1 MICPAKVLSALPT
14 PLPMIMLKTMFTRF
28 LSIIGLEGEMRI
40 VLNPAGAL
48 RKQGWFRSVR
58 EKRSV
63 DAAGAPLPWLS
74 YPAITFISERLN
86 QTQLL
91 YEYGCGGS
99 TVWFAQRC
107 KEIYSVEHHE
117 QWRDEFSKRLPVN
130 AHIIFKPLG
139 RTVDYLEV
147 AFTKT
152 TERNEYTDSILSAP
166 RPDVVV
172 VDGIF
177 RNACVAAAS
186 EALAESGVLIYDNT
200 DFPEAAEGVA
210 YLRSRGWRQLRFVGM
225 SPIFDKLSETS
236 VFYKPGNCWNI

>member
-1 MICPAKVLSALPT
+1 MK
-14 PLPMIMLKTMFTRF
+14 MLKTTFTRL

-40 VLNPAGAL
+40 ILNPAGAL

-74 YPAITFISERLN
+74 YPAIEFISERLN
-86 QTQLL
+86 HAQVL

-117 QWRDEFSKRLPVN
+117 QWRDEFSKRLPAN
-130 AHIIFKPLG
+130 AQIIFKPLG
-139 RTVDYLEV
+139 RSVDYLEV

-152 TERNEYTDSILSAP
+152 SERNEYADSILSSP
-166 RPDVVV
+166 RRPDVAV

-177 RNACVAAAS
+177 RNACIAAAC
-186 EALAESGVLIYDNT
+186 EAVPETGIIIYDNT
-200 DFPEAAEGVA
+200 DFPEAQEGVI
-210 YLRSRGWRQLRFVGM
+210 YLKARGWRQLRFVGL

-236 VFYKPGNCWNI
+236 VFYKAANCWSI

>member
-1 MICPAKVLSALPT
+1 MK
-14 PLPMIMLKTMFTRF
+14 MLKTMLTRL
-28 LSIIGLEGEMRI
+28 LSLVGIEGEMRI

-63 DAAGAPLPWLS
+63 DAKGLPLPWLS
-74 YPAITFISERLN
+74 YPAIEFIGERLN
-86 QTQLL
+86 QSQVL

-99 TVWFAQRC
+99 TLWFAQRC
-107 KEIYSVEHHE
+107 KQIYSVEHHE
-117 QWRDEFSKRLPVN
+117 QWRDEFSKRLPAN
-130 AHIIFKPLG
+130 AQIIFKPLG
-139 RTVDYLEV
+139 CAVDYLNV

-152 TERNEYTDSILSAP
+152 SSRNEYSDSILSSP

-172 VDGIF
+172 IDGIF
-177 RNACVAAAS
+177 RNACAAAAC
-186 EALAESGVLIYDNT
+186 EAVSESGVLIYDNT
-200 DFPEAAEGVA
+200 DFPETQEGIA

-236 VFYKPGNCWNI
+236 VFYKASNCWNI